1 MPKPEIAIQLDS
13 EKPIIADQNRIFLTN
28 KKAFT
33 VHRHCPKCN
42 DSTAARKVIILSRPG
57 QPGSAKRHNS
67 DLTWIYMKSVLSFC
81 PKEEFSTFTFT
92 DERDSDKEVIDVIRN
107 HVRFS
112 KRIHRFCRIA
122 EMTFITLDSECQLL
136 IGDFVSRF
144 CHAHCF
150 AQFNI
155 IHRKL
160 PSFICDS
167 GLCPSL
173 YLQNQTND
181 LSSFALKNQIRCV
194 LCALMQSDFLFQK
207 TNVALAS
214 VIMIARS

>member
-81 PKEEFSTFTFT
+81 PKEEFSTVTFT

-122 EMTFITLDSECQLL
+122 EMTFMLIMPPMFFMDNESGVLNFLVISAYIAALLFTVWSMYLMGRILILSEKH
-136 IGDFVSRF
+136 S
-144 CHAHCF
+144 H
-150 AQFNI
+150 N
-155 IHRKL
+155 
-160 PSFICDS
+160 
-167 GLCPSL
+167 
-173 YLQNQTND
+173 
-181 LSSFALKNQIRCV
+181 
-194 LCALMQSDFLFQK
+194 
-207 TNVALAS
+207 
-214 VIMIARS
+214 

>member
-92 DERDSDKEVIDVIRN
+92 DERDSDKRRIVFVENGRDVVLRCLRSADPAALLFGIRHARLHSGPDDRKFQLREHSRHMN
-107 HVRFS
+107 EG
-112 KRIHRFCRIA
+112 FCYC
-122 EMTFITLDSECQLL
+122 L
-136 IGDFVSRF
+136 
-144 CHAHCF
+144 H
-150 AQFNI
+150 
-155 IHRKL
+155 
-160 PSFICDS
+160 
-167 GLCPSL
+167 SL
-173 YLQNQTND
+173 RNR
-181 LSSFALKNQIRCV
+181 ALHQGHDRG
-194 LCALMQSDFLFQK
+194 S
-207 TNVALAS
+207 
-214 VIMIARS
+214 